1 MAAFSN
7 LLFYAAWW
15 MLAVIAA
22 AGVFALIGGLRR
34 LDKKL
39 QRLGIALILIAGIL
53 GTLRLIFPTDR
64 EKLEKRSRLLVQA
77 VDHQDWNAL
86 RNLLDPN
93 TVVGFKAHIAA
104 AGRDAIVAS
113 LKQNCDRYS
122 LKSVS
127 VIGIESDQTQTLI
140 TVPLVVYSIQ
150 DFTQDRPVTSTWQ
163 LDYQQYGDQWVLEKI
178 TLLRIGNSGADD
190 YPF

>member
-1 MAAFSN
+1 MAAFSD

-15 MLAVIAA
+15 MLAVV
-22 AGVFALIGGLRR
+22 AGGGIFALIAGLRR

-39 QRLGIALILIAGIL
+39 QILGIALILIAGVL

-93 TVVGFKAHIAA
+93 TVVGFKAHIVA

-113 LKQNCDRYS
+113 IKENCDRYS

-127 VIGIESDQTQTLI
+127 VIGIESEQTETVI
-140 TVPLVVYSIQ
+140 TVPIVVYSIQ
-150 DFTQDRPVTSTWQ
+150 DFTQDRPATSTWQ
-163 LDYQQYGDQWVLEKI
+163 LDYQQYGDQWMLEKI
-178 TLLRIGNSGADD
+178 TLLRIGNNGADD